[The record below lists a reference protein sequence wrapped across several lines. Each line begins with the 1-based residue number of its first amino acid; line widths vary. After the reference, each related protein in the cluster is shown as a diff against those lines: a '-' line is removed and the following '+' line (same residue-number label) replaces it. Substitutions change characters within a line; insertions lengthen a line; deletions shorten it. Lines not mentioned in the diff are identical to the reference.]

1 MNDDLSVASGTIVSM
16 TNLYGPYVSSK
27 ESDSRAQ
34 EWLDNLDQ
42 RSSVGTRHHVV
53 PRFLLERFASA
64 KGQLQVRNRADGQVS
79 MRSISDLAVRDFY
92 TVVTNDGEF
101 DSSLESVLSIVEDR
115 AARILRQHLDHR
127 AFMRPR
133 TFTAEERY
141 FLDDFVAIQAVRGM
155 RTRRVIEVIA
165 DYSVK
170 LLNQDR
176 ISDDDIQNIDFIPHP
191 NEHLKMFGPLWDR
204 VVEVLRRRSALII
217 HLDRPLLIIGD
228 EPVIADRGENV
239 SSVRDDAEHNW
250 VSQDLIL
257 FEGGIGLANA
267 ETILIP
273 VSASA
278 ILMYGPTGDYNL
290 PAILEIKGEEASSFA
305 EELNARVVETA
316 IDWIAAHPDHTD
328 FASLKIPSRRP
339 VMHVHDRGSLA
350 AKQVNSTPAH
360 RPIRRLRPEDVQEVS
375 PLV

>member
-1 MNDDLSVASGTIVSM
+1 
-16 TNLYGPYVSSK
+16 
-27 ESDSRAQ
+27 
-34 EWLDNLDQ
+34 
-42 RSSVGTRHHVV
+42 
-53 PRFLLERFASA
+53 
-64 KGQLQVRNRADGQVS
+64 

-170 LLNQDR
+170 LLNQNR

-257 FEGGIGLANA
+257 FDGGIGLANA